1 MRVPAIPGLFGGA
14 VLGGLFAAMFQGAG
28 MTAIIAAA
36 HGGYTSAT
44 GIEAIDSLLSRG
56 GMTSMMWTISLIL
69 CAMIFGG
76 VMEKTGM
83 LSAIASSILKLAR
96 STGSLVAVTIFTC
109 IFMNMIAGDQYLA
122 IVIPGRMYKTAYDEK
137 GLAPKNLSR
146 VLEDAAT
153 LTSPLIFW
161 NTCGAFMIATLGIAP
176 WTYIPFCFLNIL
188 NPIISLVYGF
198 TGITMEKVKE
208 ESEAISA

>member
-1 MRVPAIPGLFGGA
+1 M
-14 VLGGLFAAMFQGAG
+14 
-28 MTAIIAAA
+28 
-36 HGGYTSAT
+36 
-44 GIEAIDSLLSRG
+44 
-56 GMTSMMWTISLIL
+56 
-69 CAMIFGG
+69 
-76 VMEKTGM
+76 
-83 LSAIASSILKLAR
+83 
-96 STGSLVAVTIFTC
+96 AVTIFTC

-146 VLEDAAT
+146 ILEDSAT

-161 NTCGAFMIATLGIAP
+161 NTCGAFMIATLGIMP

-188 NPIISLVYGF
+188 NPIISLIYGF

-208 ESEAISA
+208 ESEALSA